1 MLVKLLSGVVS
12 LGLNVLNVIIEKSRT
27 NVFIKLLI
35 SKSAQS

>member
-1 MLVKLLSGVVS
+1 MLVKLLYGVVS
-12 LGLNVLNVIIEKSRT
+12 LGLNVLNVIIEKSRP